1 MYDTIL
7 FPTNGG
13 KASERA
19 AEDAVKLAE
28 LHCADL
34 HVLYVVDEKVYGAY
48 SGDEYVH
55 DREGLE
61 TGLRQEGEEAVEEVA
76 EGASAKGVSVTTAI
90 RHGVPHKEISEYE
103 EETGADLIVMGTKD
117 RPGEYR
123 QLLGSVTERV
133 LRTTSTPLVVVKTPV
148 EGLG

>member
-19 AEDAVKLAE
+19 AEDAVELAE
-28 LHCADL
+28 THDATL
-34 HVLYVVDEKVYGAY
+34 HVLYVVDEKVYTAY

-55 DREGLE
+55 DSEGLE
-61 TGLRQEGEEAVEEVA
+61 TGLRQEGEEAVNAVA
-76 EGASAKGVSVTTAI
+76 EGAREHGVDVTTI
-90 RHGVPHKEISEYE
+90 VRDGVPHEEIIEYNE
-103 EETGADLIVMGTKD
+103 EIGADLLVMGTKD

-148 EGLG
+148 EE